1 MPTGSPGSSAP
12 PNTPVRLTE
21 RQRRLLK
28 ETRNAVLATIGPDQQ
43 PQLTPNWFLWDGT
56 SFLVGTGERTIKV
69 RNIRRD
75 PRVTLCIE
83 SPTLEAA
90 YVQVVGRAEFV
101 ERDDLDLTLR
111 LIAKYREEDDVM
123 DHWESIR
130 EGHVLLRIEPLRW
143 QWFDVSA

>member
-1 MPTGSPGSSAP
+1 MPTESLESSAP

-21 RQRRLLK
+21 SQRRLLE

-56 SFLVGTGERTIKV
+56 SFLVSTALKTVKV

-75 PRVTLCIE
+75 PRVTLCID
-83 SPTLEAA
+83 SPTPTAA
-90 YVQVVGRAEFV
+90 YVQIVGRAEFV
-101 ERDDLDLTLR
+101 ARDEREQALR
-111 LIAKYREEDDVM
+111 LIAKYREEADVM
-123 DHWESIR
+123 EHWDSIR

-143 QWFDVSA
+143 QWFDETA